1 MDCDNTWCLQRGTDI
16 DAQNRGVGHLRAH
29 KSDMGGA
36 CQKWFSV
43 HVIDIDTASGKKLR
57 IFFA

>member
-1 MDCDNTWCLQRGTDI
+1 MHGNNAGGLQCCTDI

-29 KSDMGGA
+29 KSDMRSA

-43 HVIDIDTASGKKLR
+43 HVIDINTASGEKLW